1 MHRGV
6 KEFVAWVDGARDTDE
21 VKLNPPAPD
30 AQLSAVEQML
40 GGPLP
45 ADLRLVLTRFNGGKL
60 PVGELMTAGI
70 EPGSIGAEVRV
81 YAESVGKDFLDP
93 ELLLPFLKTAEG
105 SLLAFDRSAG
115 PVSDTWPIV
124 DYYPDTGD
132 HRLMHR
138 TFDGWCSRCVEE
150 WTSEDWGADFS
161 VDTYLRA
168 GQRHVNVEPDVATAH
183 ATVAH
188 AHRRAGQPK
197 EALAAYLKASR
208 CVPPLHWVDWEALK
222 IAALLFD
229 PLAGLEALTRLAS
242 WAPVERW
249 SERETDP
256 GRVAEVAAFIAVR
269 VPDKEPWIKL
279 LLQLEAQGQDTTGVV
294 EAIRVAL
301 QNNSPLPAPRAPRE
315 ESVVPRDADVDVWF
329 QNVRVAYTQ
338 GALRDDD
345 LLLDPTLR
353 PLSKVRDF
361 AEVIRIRRDF

>member
-6 KEFVAWVDGARDTDE
+6 KEFVAWVDGARDTSD
-21 VKLNPPAPD
+21 VQLNPAAPD
-30 AQLSAVEQML
+30 AQLMTLEQML

-45 ADLRLVLTRFNGGKL
+45 ADLRLVLTRFNGGRL
-60 PVGELMTAGI
+60 PVGDLMPAGI

-138 TFDGWCSRCVEE
+138 TFDGWCSRCVAE
-150 WTSEDWGADFS
+150 WTSDDWGADFS
-161 VDTYLRA
+161 VDTYLRS

-197 EALAAYLKASR
+197 QALAAYLMASR

-222 IAALLFD
+222 LAALLFD
-229 PLAGLEALTRLAS
+229 PLAGLEAFTRLSA
-242 WAPVERW
+242 WAPEERW
-249 SERETDP
+249 GERETEP
-256 GRVAEVAAFIAVR
+256 GRVAEVAAFIALR
-269 VPDKEPWIKL
+269 VPDKTPWIGML
-279 LLQLEAQGQDTTGVV
+279 AQLEAQGLEDRPVIQ
-294 EAIRVAL
+294 AIRIAL
-301 QNNSPLPAPRAPRE
+301 EEGSPLPPPRAPRE
-315 ESVVPRDADVDVWF
+315 TSVVPRDADVDVWF
-329 QNVRVAYTQ
+329 ENVRVAYMR

-361 AEVIRIRRDF
+361 ADVVRIRRDF